1 MQRQCI
7 ADGSAIIRTV
17 GGADVRA
24 KKGDEAACPRDRP
37 RGLLCS
43 PIICTAAGPM
53 DGTACKLTRHKTL
66 ATPSLL
72 ALHAPQE
79 ARKWRGTNSGVLV
92 TVSFWSRPVI
102 MLQQEQPATRPA
114 CFEHA
119 SGSCC
124 RRLPLA
130 PLARSPGKHASGS
143 PRTGN
148 VHSGPGLCDPTTTP
162 ARRRQDNS
170 QGRN

>member
-1 MQRQCI
+1 MQRQWI
-7 ADGSAIIRTV
+7 ADGSAISTA

-24 KKGDEAACPRDRP
+24 RRRARGCVPVLNGWRSPDRW
-37 RGLLCS
+37 RGS
-43 PIICTAAGPM
+43 M
-53 DGTACKLTRHKTL
+53 DGVCNRSKLTRHKTL

-92 TVSFWSRPVI
+92 TVSFRSRQLFT
-102 MLQQEQPATRPA
+102 MLQLSTRSSQEPATRPA
-114 CFEHA
+114 CCEHA
-119 SGSCC
+119 SASCC

-130 PLARSPGKHASGS
+130 PLTPSPAQHASAP

-148 VHSGPGLCDPTTTP
+148 VHSGSGLCDPTTTP
-162 ARRRQDNS
+162 ARRREDN
-170 QGRN
+170 